1 MCSTSLPRPGE
12 PSEER
17 QERPCSWKGLTW
29 IWHLVYIVYCLEVG
43 GFLLFLPWFGIWD
56 NNYLLYRYPLI
67 RPIVANA
74 FLKGAVVG
82 VGIVNILIGIQEIAS
97 FKKSTKS
104 HFPK

>member
-17 QERPCSWKGLTW
+17 QERLRSRKGLTW
-29 IWHLVYIVYCLEVG
+29 IWHLVYIVYCVEVG
-43 GFLLFLPWFGIWD
+43 GFLLVLPWFNIWD

-82 VGIVNILIGIQEIAS
+82 LGIVNILIGIREIAS
-97 FKKSTKS
+97 FKKSSKGY
-104 HFPK
+104 FPK